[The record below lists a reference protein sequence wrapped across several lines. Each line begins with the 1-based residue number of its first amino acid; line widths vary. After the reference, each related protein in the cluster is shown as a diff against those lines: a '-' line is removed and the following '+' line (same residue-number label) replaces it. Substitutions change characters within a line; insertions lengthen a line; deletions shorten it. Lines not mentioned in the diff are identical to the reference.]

1 MRGFVLLD
9 ESPLEV
15 LKTNTSTTTTTNCA
29 GRLFLPRVTTTT
41 MVRNAR
47 GGGGGDL
54 ADAQR
59 RRGEDQTRRKESERT
74 YAISYTW
81 NDPFF
86 DTFCHIFD
94 HEKREKE
101 RYKTH
106 QTSLFVTHTLGKTA
120 RISSCLP
127 SARKKLSSSRH
138 SPGSAPS
145 VPEST
150 TRSRM
155 AITHASN
162 KPRACLFLSFFL
174 VDDPTD

>member
-1 MRGFVLLD
+1 MLD

-15 LKTNTSTTTTTNCA
+15 LKTNNSTTTTTNCA

-74 YAISYTW
+74 YAILYTW
-81 NDPFF
+81 NDPYKEVFRHF
-86 DTFCHIFD
+86 LPHIFD

-101 RYKTH
+101 RYKTCK
-106 QTSLFVTHTLGKTA
+106 TSLFVTRTW
-120 RISSCLP
+120 
-127 SARKKLSSSRH
+127 
-138 SPGSAPS
+138 
-145 VPEST
+145 
-150 TRSRM
+150 
-155 AITHASN
+155 
-162 KPRACLFLSFFL
+162 
-174 VDDPTD
+174 